1 MDLRQLREAVRNRQA
16 VLFSGAGVS
25 MNLGVPSP
33 GALMERMAEATGHDP
48 AELRGLAEPLTL
60 TEFYYAELG
69 CLGPLRRW
77 MTVGL
82 RLLEDLHG
90 PE

>member
-1 MDLRQLREAVRNRQA
+1 MFARDRRLPEEMDLRQLREAVRNR
-16 VLFSGAGVS
+16 
-25 MNLGVPSP
+25 
-33 GALMERMAEATGHDP
+33 
-48 AELRGLAEPLTL
+48 
-60 TEFYYAELG
+60 LG